1 MGTYQ
6 NLQPKDRLAFRKKR
20 EICRKIGALADEFD
34 LWLKRSMPKADL
46 EKHHTQIRAITT
58 HLDQWNRQVLK
69 ILRENLTSDSEQF
82 LASIQNAER
91 LMLSEHRIWEFF
103 RSKLAQRN
111 EPEFSRYLKVAD
123 EFAWA
128 CYKTVQETVYPDP
141 VHALRKEPPLVFF
154 NGGTSPF
161 SISRGKTFEP
171 EDVPGEALSEREIE
185 IVNKLPIPV
194 VGIPW
199 NQIKHLPDALVIGHE
214 VGHIIEDDFGLTERL
229 RTLLGE
235 AITGA
240 QAEPR
245 SLAWEAWLGEV
256 FADIY
261 GCLSAG
267 PAFAG
272 TLIDFLARNFEDISF
287 EHKQE
292 SNWGLYPTTYLRG
305 RIILETLNQLGFV
318 KEASDY
324 EALWKTFSSAMDPGF
339 SKDVPAIVRKLLNG
353 KLIKSAGSAVED
365 KSLTDV
371 FSFEIEKQNEV
382 VKTVGELRADM
393 APVSEDPRVLIAS
406 VRAAYENDPKE
417 FLRKNYAETVLDR
430 FKDVILPGIRA
441 GEMELTAE
449 QLETKVKAYE
459 SSAEQM
465 IRVFLESKVVRD
477 EEK

>member
-1 MGTYQ
+1 
-6 NLQPKDRLAFRKKR
+6 
-20 EICRKIGALADEFD
+20 
-34 LWLKRSMPKADL
+34 
-46 EKHHTQIRAITT
+46 
-58 HLDQWNRQVLK
+58 
-69 ILRENLTSDSEQF
+69 
-82 LASIQNAER
+82 
-91 LMLSEHRIWEFF
+91 
-103 RSKLAQRN
+103 
-111 EPEFSRYLKVAD
+111 
-123 EFAWA
+123 
-128 CYKTVQETVYPDP
+128 
-141 VHALRKEPPLVFF
+141 
-154 NGGTSPF
+154 
-161 SISRGKTFEP
+161 
-171 EDVPGEALSEREIE
+171 VPGEALSEREIE

-318 KEASDY
+318 KEALDY